1 MTTKIVRF
9 FSLCLFAAL
18 SGSLSAADLSSFG
31 IENIEA
37 MSDQQASQVRGAG
50 FASSESTAMTA
61 MQIFIFDGNGG
72 SSINLSTSSINT
84 SSDHGELNRDDV
96 GSATFVA
103 SATQSMSTVTA
114 LDFAVGDFNLM
125 STEFAI
131 GAWGD
136 SAAAGPSILFDPT
149 PEP

>member
-1 MTTKIVRF
+1 MKTNIIRLFT
-9 FSLCLFAAL
+9 LCLFAAM

-31 IENIEA
+31 IENLQS

-72 SSINLSTSSINT
+72 SSMNLSTSSINT
-84 SSDHGELNRDDV
+84 SSDHGELTGDDDAV
-96 GSATFVA
+96 SFVA

-114 LDFAVGDFNLM
+114 LDFAIGDFNLI

-136 SAAAGPSILFDPT
+136 SAAAGPSILFDPV
-149 PEP
+149 PAE